1 MKRLVLPLL
10 AFAAAC
16 APLSVLQAATTVAT
30 APERIS
36 GLTLL
41 DEVIVSGDLNSLH
54 RARKA
59 IVDAEDRFYARYN
72 HLNKDDRFDI
82 TCGLAVP
89 TGQRLTFRVCQPRY
103 LEDAQHEDARRL
115 YLSTDGGG
123 SVQLQTMAMLQ
134 STYSDEMKKH
144 MVALVKQD
152 PQLLR
157 ALLERTR
164 LEQFYAE
171 LREKK
176 FRTRRVVWD

>member
-1 MKRLVLPLL
+1 MKRLVLLLL
-10 AFAAAC
+10 ALAAAC
-16 APLSVLQAATTVAT
+16 APLSALQAAATVAT
-30 APERIS
+30 APEKIS

-41 DEVIVSGDLNSLH
+41 DEVIVSGDLDSLH

-59 IVDAEDRFYARYN
+59 IIDAEDRFYARYN
-72 HLNKDDRFDI
+72 ELNKDDRFDI

-103 LEDAQHEDARRL
+103 MEDAQHEEARRL
-115 YLSTDGGG
+115 YSTGAV
-123 SVQLQTMAMLQ
+123 SVQLQTADMLQ
-134 STYSDEMKKH
+134 TTYSDEMKRH
-144 MVALVKQD
+144 MVALVKRD

-164 LEQFYAE
+164 LEQFYDE
-171 LREKK
+171 LQEKK